1 MSFHQS
7 IFAFIKAFLFPSSSG
22 FHRSNLSFRAGHRMN
37 QGKRFIQ
44 NHLVVLCALSLFLG
58 ACGTEYD
65 ESPTGVH
72 FAENAVYEQTN
83 QALEEWDWAE
93 EQAMAAEEADET
105 TDDTTDEGTDQDY
118 FDVESDT
125 DDDAM
130 DTEAKDPAEES
141 GQAGAATLTL
151 EDCGPGAG
159 ECKVVIALTL
169 GDKTLTLIFEAIYR
183 AIAEKLANGGVL
195 EDLLHDNSLADLQ
208 YLTEEIQNI
217 LDRIQELGL
226 NLPECEL
233 ILNIHIN
240 EAQLRRHI
248 NQLIGRLVADFPLRH
263 GRFGRCRSHPWIGGK
278 IACER
283 GIIYR
288 RVVGPM
294 VSQILDNLEQQVINF
309 VAGNS
314 SITVNILLTATAR
327 EDLHVVIRHNDRQVI
342 SVSGNDVDDWID
354 IFRGLSSTLEPGTC
368 YE

>member
-1 MSFHQS
+1 
-7 IFAFIKAFLFPSSSG
+7 
-22 FHRSNLSFRAGHRMN
+22 
-37 QGKRFIQ
+37 
-44 NHLVVLCALSLFLG
+44 
-58 ACGTEYD
+58 
-65 ESPTGVH
+65 
-72 FAENAVYEQTN
+72 
-83 QALEEWDWAE
+83 
-93 EQAMAAEEADET
+93 
-105 TDDTTDEGTDQDY
+105 
-118 FDVESDT
+118 VESDI

-141 GQAGAATLTL
+141 GQAGAGTFTL

-159 ECKVVIALTL
+159 ECKVVIDLTL
-169 GDKTLTLIFEAIYR
+169 GDKTLTLIFESIYR

-195 EDLLHDNSLADLQ
+195 EDLLHDNSLVDLQ

-248 NQLIGRLVADFPLRH
+248 RDLIADLLGTISLRRR
-263 GRFGRCRSHPWIGGK
+263 GSGRCAPTRPWIAQRVRCGK
-278 IACER
+278 GFINKFYVEPMIA
-283 GIIYR
+283 
-288 RVVGPM
+288 
-294 VSQILDNLEQQVINF
+294 QILGNLEQQVVNF

-327 EDLHVVIRHNDRQVI
+327 ADLHVVIRHNDRQVI

-354 IFRGLSSTLEPGTC
+354 IFRGLSSTLEPSTC

>member
-1 MSFHQS
+1 MSFQQT
-7 IFAFIKAFLFPSSSG
+7 IFAYIKAFLFPSSSG
-22 FHRSNLSFRAGHRMN
+22 FHWSDLSFRAGHRMN

-65 ESPTGVH
+65 ESLSAVH

-83 QALEEWDWAE
+83 QALEAWPGGE
-93 EQAMAAEEADET
+93 EPGDSDET
-105 TDDTTDEGTDQDY
+105 EGEGT
-118 FDVESDT
+118 F
-125 DDDAM
+125 
-130 DTEAKDPAEES
+130 
-141 GQAGAATLTL
+141 TL
-151 EDCGPGAG
+151 EDCGPGEG
-159 ECKVVIALTL
+159 ECKVVIDLTL
-169 GDKTLTLIFEAIYR
+169 GDKTLDLIFEAIYR

-195 EDLLHDNSLADLQ
+195 EDLLHDNTLAELQ
-208 YLTEEIQNI
+208 YVTDEIQNI

-248 NQLIGRLVADFPLRH
+248 EQLINRLLRDFHVRR
-263 GRFGRCRSHPWIGGK
+263 GVFGRCRSYPRIAK
-278 IACER
+278 NIACKK
-283 GIIYR
+283 GLIYR

-327 EDLHVVIRHNDRQVI
+327 DDLHVVIRHNDRQVI